1 MGDLI
6 QIIKQAAYEAVEAS
20 KPASFMYGKVLE
32 TTPLHIQIDQ
42 KLNLTSDFL
51 LIPNYLTN
59 HEVNLRDENG
69 AVKKYM
75 LENALKKGEHVVLL
89 QQKGGQR
96 FLVLD
101 RMVIT

>member
-20 KPASFMYGKVLE
+20 KPVCFLYGVVIE
-32 TTPLHIQIDQ
+32 TRPLNIQIDQ
-42 KLNLTSDFL
+42 KLILTSDFL
-51 LIPNYLTN
+51 LLPEYLTN
-59 HEVNLRDENG
+59 RKIILKGTDG
-69 AVKKYM
+69 LKSTLL
-75 LENALKKGEHVVLL
+75 LENELKKGEHVILL

-101 RMVIT
+101 RMVMS